1 MDTSMRGIL
10 IKEDVGEVLAY
21 RVIWF
26 MMDNRM
32 CGCASAEAVVKCV
45 FFYGLF
51 YLALVS
57 QVD

>member
-1 MDTSMRGIL
+1 MNTLMRGIL
-10 IKEDVGEVLAY
+10 IKEEVGEVFAY

-32 CGCASAEAVVKCV
+32 CWGASAEVVVKCV
-45 FFYGLF
+45 FVCGLF

>member
-1 MDTSMRGIL
+1 MRGIL
-10 IKEDVGEVLAY
+10 IKEEVGEVLAS

-26 MMDNRM
+26 MMNNWM
-32 CGCASAEAVVKCV
+32 CWGASAEAVVKCV